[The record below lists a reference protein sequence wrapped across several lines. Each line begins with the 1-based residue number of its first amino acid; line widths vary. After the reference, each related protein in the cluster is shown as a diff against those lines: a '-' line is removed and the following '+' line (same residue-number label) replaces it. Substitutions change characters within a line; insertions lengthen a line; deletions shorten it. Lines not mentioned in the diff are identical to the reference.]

1 MELVYLSYSDL
12 CISLNCSCL
21 SLAKRLEVG
30 NIVVDVLDGEGKDLD
45 AHPSYIRGSDL
56 HNLHPSK
63 VKVLALRMVGAVV
76 VLQELGMLHLGHMT
90 TSKNLIMGWHM

>member
-30 NIVVDVLDGEGKDLD
+30 NIVVDVLDGEAEDLD
-45 AHPSYIRGSDL
+45 AHAADVGRGDL
-56 HNLHPSK
+56 ADEGGELVAVLVHLLH
-63 VKVLALRMVGAVV
+63 REGA
-76 VLQELGMLHLGHMT
+76 
-90 TSKNLIMGWHM
+90 